1 MEGGMTY
8 QPDLARLK
16 RYFEDARDAN
26 DEQRVQSLI
35 DRDYFDG
42 MQWTP
47 EERRVLQ
54 DRKQPDSVFNRVK
67 PAVRGMVGVWEQ
79 GQNDPRAWPRNPQDE
94 DAADVA
100 SKVLRFVKDYSEWAS
115 KRTAC
120 ALSFFTE
127 GTTAAI
133 VQMDNEG
140 RVDVEQIRFEEFF
153 HDPRSRALDFLD
165 ARYMGVA
172 KWMFADDV
180 PRLYPDAK
188 ETITGALDNNASGLS
203 VAGDTFSD
211 RPDEQIGAWI
221 DSKLRRVFVVEMY
234 HQEGGEW
241 MRCVFWGGGIL
252 EAGQSPYIGQNK
264 KPCNPIKA
272 RSCYIDR
279 DNRRY
284 GEVRDMRGP
293 QDEINKRR
301 SKLLHLLNN
310 RQAVAES
317 DVALN
322 VDAETVRREMSR
334 PDGVIPPGWAPASL
348 TDMTVGQFNLLG
360 LATAEIERMGV
371 NPAVLS
377 QQSAGESGRAQL
389 VRQQAGATD
398 SAMAMNGLRLFEL
411 SIYRAMWERC
421 KQFWTAPDWIRV
433 TDDEKAAQFVGINQ
447 PIPGP
452 PQVVMGEG
460 GMPMIAP
467 TVMGYQNQLAE
478 MDVDITI
485 DAVPDTANLAAEQF
499 TALAEMARLY
509 GPQEVPFDDL
519 LTISAIPEKGKLL
532 AKRKERAE
540 QAQQGGEIGQQIQ
553 QRGAMASVAKIEA
566 EAAYKAA
573 QAQNEGLKPLFQGF
587 QAGAA

>member
-8 QPDLARLK
+8 QTDLARVK

-26 DEQRVQSLI
+26 DEQRVQALI

-54 DRKQPDSVFNRVK
+54 ARHQPDSVFNRVK

-94 DAADVA
+94 EAADVA

-133 VQMDNEG
+133 VQMDSEG

-153 HDPRSRALDFLD
+153 HDPRSRALDFSD

-180 PRLYPDAK
+180 PRLYPNAR
-188 ETITGALDNNASGLS
+188 EEITGAMDGGNGLS
-203 VAGDTFSD
+203 TAGDTFSD
-211 RPDEQIGAWI
+211 RPDEVIGAWI
-221 DSKLRRVFVVEMY
+221 DAKQRRVFVVEMY
-234 HQEGGEW
+234 HQENGEW
-241 MRCVFWGGGIL
+241 MRCVFWGNGML
-252 EAGQSPYIGQNK
+252 ESGPSPYLGQNK

-310 RQAVAES
+310 RQAVATS
-317 DVALN
+317 DLALN
-322 VDAETVRREMSR
+322 IDAATVRNEMSR
-334 PDGVIPPGWAPASL
+334 PDGVIPPGWSPASL

-452 PQVVMGEG
+452 PQVVMGPQ

-467 TVMGYQNQLAE
+467 TVMGYENQLAE

-519 LTISAIPEKGKLL
+519 LMLSAIPEKAKLM
-532 AKRKERAE
+532 AKRKERGE
-540 QAQQGGEIGQQIQ
+540 QAQQAGQAGQEMQ
-553 QRGAMASVAKIEA
+553 QRGAMASIAKLEA
-566 EAAYKAA
+566 EAAFKAA
-573 QAQNEGLKPLFQGF
+573 QAQNEGLKPLFEGF
-587 QAGAA
+587 RAGAV

>member
-8 QPDLARLK
+8 QPDFARLK
-16 RYFEDARDAN
+16 QYFEDSRDTN
-26 DEQRVQSLI
+26 DPQRVESLI

-42 MQWTP
+42 MQWTAD
-47 EERRVLQ
+47 ERRVLR
-54 DRKQPDSVFNRVK
+54 DRHQPDSVFNRVK
-67 PAVRGMVGVWEQ
+67 PAIRGMVGVWAQ
-79 GQNDPRAWPRNPQDE
+79 GENDPRAWPRNPQDE
-94 DAADVA
+94 SAADVA
-100 SKVLRFVKDYSEWAS
+100 SKVLRYVKDYSEWAS

-120 ALSFFTE
+120 ALTFFTE
-127 GTTAAI
+127 GTCAAI
-133 VQMDNEG
+133 VQVDENN

-153 HDPRSRALDFLD
+153 HDPRSRALDFSD

-188 ETITGALDNNASGLS
+188 EAITGAMDGGDGL
-203 VAGDTFSD
+203 ADGGDTFSD
-211 RPDEQIGAWI
+211 KPDGASTQWI
-221 DSKLRRVFVVEMY
+221 DGKRRRVFVVEMY
-234 HQEGGEW
+234 HREAGEW
-241 MRCVFWGGGIL
+241 MRCVFWGRGVL
-252 EAGQSPYIGQNK
+252 EAGKSPYVGQDK

-310 RQAVAES
+310 RQAVATDPNAIVTE
-317 DVALN
+317 
-322 VDAETVRREMSR
+322 AEIVRREMSR

-348 TDMTVGQFNLLG
+348 TDMTAGQFNLLG
-360 LATAEIERMGV
+360 LATSEIERMGV

-398 SAMAMNGLRLFEL
+398 NAMAMNGLRLFEL

-452 PQVVMGEG
+452 PQLVAGQD
-460 GMPMIAP
+460 GMPMIMP
-467 TVMGYQNQLAE
+467 TVLGYQNQLAE

-519 LTISAIPEKGKLL
+519 LMLSAIPEKQRLM
-532 AKRKERAE
+532 AKRKERAD
-540 QAQQGGEIGQQIQ
+540 QAQQGGQAAQEMQ
-553 QRGAMASVAKIEA
+553 QRGAMASIAKLEA
-566 EAAYKAA
+566 EAALTGAK
-573 QAQNEGLKPLFQGF
+573 AQNEGLKPLFEGF
-587 QAGAA
+587 RAGAA